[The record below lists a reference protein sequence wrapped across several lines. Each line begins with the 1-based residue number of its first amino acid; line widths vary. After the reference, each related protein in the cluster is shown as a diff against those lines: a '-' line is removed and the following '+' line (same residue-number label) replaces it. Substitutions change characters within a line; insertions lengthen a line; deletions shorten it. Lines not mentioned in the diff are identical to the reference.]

1 MARVREEGA
10 RREVSRFEHARERS
24 CKGGERTRERVIKRE
39 RARVRGKGAHAKGIT
54 RAREES
60 EGDEGGRLCTFLE
73 DYLQARYSAG
83 CALPTITFFRVV
95 VPRLPLKLSAGPAP
109 GHK

>member
-73 DYLQARYSAG
+73 DYLQALGWLCFTNHYIFPS
-83 CALPTITFFRVV
+83 C